1 MKTQIP
7 EALPQD
13 VAWIPVPRTRPAP
26 PAKPA
31 PPALGMG
38 WMIGAIALGLGV
50 GLAIQAGGDAWN
62 QHQINRLTSEN
73 ATLREQARAAQ
84 SAKAA
89 YCQGVTR

>member
-26 PAKPA
+26 PAQST
-31 PPALGMG
+31 PPAIGMG

-62 QHQINRLTSEN
+62 SHQLNRLKVEN
-73 ATLREQARAAQ
+73 ATLNAHLKAAND
-84 SAKAA
+84 AKAA
-89 YCQGVTR
+89 YCVSP

>member
-7 EALPQD
+7 EALPTG
-13 VAWIPVPRTRPAP
+13 VGWIPVPLSPPPP

-62 QHQINRLTSEN
+62 GHQLNQLKVEN
-73 ATLREQARAAQ
+73 ATLNAQIKAARD
-84 SAKAA
+84 AKAA
-89 YCQGVTR
+89 YCVSP

>member
-50 GLAIQAGGDAWN
+50 GLAIQAGGDAIA
-62 QHQINRLTSEN
+62 QHQIKTLTVEN
-73 ATLREQARAAQ
+73 ATLNAQIKAARD
-84 SAKAA
+84 AKAA
-89 YCQGVTR
+89 YCISP